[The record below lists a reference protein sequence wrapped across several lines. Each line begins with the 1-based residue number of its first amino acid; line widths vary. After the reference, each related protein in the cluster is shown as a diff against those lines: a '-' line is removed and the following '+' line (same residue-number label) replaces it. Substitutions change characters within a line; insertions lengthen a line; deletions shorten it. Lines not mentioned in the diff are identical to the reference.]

1 MPPTRK
7 YSREDIVDAA
17 YRVVSAEGMADFN
30 ARRIAGELG
39 CSTQPIYHNFSSMSA
54 LMDAVIQRA
63 FDFYME
69 YIKKGLQ
76 TERPYL
82 GSGLAY
88 IRFARDN
95 PRLYELLFMNKSDLS
110 AYDFVFL
117 NDKDQCIINVG
128 KAFTGLSEEEQREFH
143 LKVWVFTHGLA
154 SLEASQ
160 TVNFTDDQIE
170 QLLITATRE
179 MLIGYKE
186 EKTSGKCN

>member
-1 MPPTRK
+1 M
-7 YSREDIVDAA
+7 I
-17 YRVVSAEGMADFN
+17 
-30 ARRIAGELG
+30 L
-39 CSTQPIYHNFSSMSA
+39 C
-54 LMDAVIQRA
+54 
-63 FDFYME
+63 
-69 YIKKGLQ
+69 
-76 TERPYL
+76 
-82 GSGLAY
+82 
-88 IRFARDN
+88 
-95 PRLYELLFMNKSDLS
+95 
-110 AYDFVFL
+110 FL

>member
-1 MPPTRK
+1 MLPTRK

-17 YRVVSAEGMADFN
+17 YNVVSAEGMADFN
-30 ARRIAGELG
+30 ARRIAGEIG
-39 CSTQPIYHNFSSMSA
+39 CSTQPIYHNFSSMSE
-54 LMDAVIQRA
+54 LRDAVIQRA

-69 YIKKGLQ
+69 YIEKGMQ

-117 NDKDQCIINVG
+117 NDKDQRIINVG

-154 SLEASQ
+154 ALEASQ
-160 TVNFTDDQIE
+160 TVNFTDEQIE